1 MAFSASGSLLRVG
14 RSVAGANNQAALKA
28 ADYLLHAKLL
38 YSDNDP
44 SSSGGRLIPAGR
56 NVNQ

>member
-1 MAFSASGSLLRVG
+1 MPSSASGSLLRVDP
-14 RSVAGANNQAALKA
+14 VAGANNQAALKA

-44 SSSGGRLIPAGR
+44 GSSGGRLTPAFH
-56 NVNQ
+56 